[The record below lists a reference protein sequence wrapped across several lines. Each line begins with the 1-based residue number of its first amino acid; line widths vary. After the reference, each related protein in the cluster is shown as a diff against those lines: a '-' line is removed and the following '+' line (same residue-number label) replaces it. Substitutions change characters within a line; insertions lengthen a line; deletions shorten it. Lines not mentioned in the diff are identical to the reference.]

1 MIEFLIRRFV
11 PDWQQVQRTD
21 VRERYGTLA
30 AAVGILSNI
39 FLCIIKGLIGL
50 FSGSI
55 AVTADAVNNLSDA
68 GSSVI
73 TLLAFKIAGK
83 PADEEHPYGHARME
97 YISGMAVSFIIILL
111 GLELMGSSFEKILHP
126 EEVGVSALTYL
137 VLIVS
142 IAVKLWQGMFNR
154 NLGKRI
160 SSEALLK
167 NGGEIFR
174 VQQTMQLVAKAYGIP
189 GFQVYVLANGL
200 FVSMQEEGR
209 TITRPVESG
218 DAAGQEHL
226 FGQEH
231 LASRA
236 HLASQVRY
244 VPLSS
249 VHLGRVAAVNN
260 LSREIVAQ
268 KYTVEEASRKIE
280 QIDKL
285 PFTSNAVQTL
295 MSGLGAGAFCILF
308 GGSLLDSAAA
318 FLSGLV
324 LWIFVL
330 FLTARGANKIMVN
343 ILASALVTA
352 MGVLFFHLFS
362 FGDSMDMIV
371 IGSIVPLLPG
381 VPLTN
386 SIRDYL
392 NGDYLSGTIR
402 MIDAVL
408 VACCI
413 ALGVG
418 IVLRVFQLVTA

>member
-55 AVTADAVNNLSDA
+55 AVIADAVNNLSDA

-160 SSEALLK
+160 SSEALQATAADSL
-167 NGGEIFR
+167 NDVFSTGAVLLSTLVYQFTAIPIDGWVGMLVAIFITVSGVKLIMETGSPLLGQAPDPQMVR
-174 VQQTMQLVAKAYGIP
+174 ELEEKITAYDGVIGIHDLQVHNYGPGRVFATVHAEVPANRDILVSHDIIDNIEREVGHEMNLNLVIHMDPVVTDDERLNQLHAQVQQIVVGIDSNLSMHDFRAVFGPTHTNLVFDVVVPP
-189 GFQVYVLANGL
+189 GF
-200 FVSMQEEGR
+200 S
-209 TITRPVESG
+209 
-218 DAAGQEHL
+218 
-226 FGQEH
+226 
-231 LASRA
+231 
-236 HLASQVRY
+236 
-244 VPLSS
+244 LSDS
-249 VHLGRVAAVNN
+249 E
-260 LSREIVAQ
+260 LSR
-268 KYTVEEASRKIE
+268 RIE
-280 QIDKL
+280 QQ
-285 PFTSNAVQTL
+285 VQTL
-295 MSGLGAGAFCILF
+295 GSYFC
-308 GGSLLDSAAA
+308 
-318 FLSGLV
+318 
-324 LWIFVL
+324 
-330 FLTARGANKIMVN
+330 
-343 ILASALVTA
+343 
-352 MGVLFFHLFS
+352 
-362 FGDSMDMIV
+362 V
-371 IGSIVPLLPG
+371 ITVDHNYAYFPQ
-381 VPLTN
+381 N
-386 SIRDYL
+386 
-392 NGDYLSGTIR
+392 
-402 MIDAVL
+402 AK
-408 VACCI
+408 
-413 ALGVG
+413 
-418 IVLRVFQLVTA
+418 

>member
-68 GSSVI
+68 ASSVI

-160 SSEALLK
+160 SSEALQATAADSL
-167 NGGEIFR
+167 NDVFSTGAVLLSTLVYQFTAIPIDGWVGMLVAIFITVSGVKLIMETGSPLLGQAPDPQMVR
-174 VQQTMQLVAKAYGIP
+174 ELEEKITAYDGVIGIHDLQVHNYGPGRVFATVHAEVPANRDILVSHDIIDNIEREVGHEMNLNLVIHMDPVVTDDERLNQLHAQVQQIVAGIDSNLSMHDFRAVFGPTHTNLVFDVVVPP
-189 GFQVYVLANGL
+189 GF
-200 FVSMQEEGR
+200 S
-209 TITRPVESG
+209 
-218 DAAGQEHL
+218 
-226 FGQEH
+226 
-231 LASRA
+231 
-236 HLASQVRY
+236 
-244 VPLSS
+244 LSDS
-249 VHLGRVAAVNN
+249 E
-260 LSREIVAQ
+260 LSR
-268 KYTVEEASRKIE
+268 RIE
-280 QIDKL
+280 QQ
-285 PFTSNAVQTL
+285 VQTL
-295 MSGLGAGAFCILF
+295 GSYFC
-308 GGSLLDSAAA
+308 
-318 FLSGLV
+318 
-324 LWIFVL
+324 
-330 FLTARGANKIMVN
+330 
-343 ILASALVTA
+343 
-352 MGVLFFHLFS
+352 
-362 FGDSMDMIV
+362 V
-371 IGSIVPLLPG
+371 ITVDHNYAYFPQ
-381 VPLTN
+381 N
-386 SIRDYL
+386 
-392 NGDYLSGTIR
+392 
-402 MIDAVL
+402 AK
-408 VACCI
+408 
-413 ALGVG
+413 
-418 IVLRVFQLVTA
+418 

>member
-160 SSEALLK
+160 SSEALQATAADSL
-167 NGGEIFR
+167 NDVFSTGAVLLSTLVYQFTAIPIDGW
-174 VQQTMQLVAKAYGIP
+174 VGMLVAIFITISGVKLIMETGSPLLGQAPDPQMVRELEEKITAYDGVIGIHDLQVHNYGPGRVFATVHAEVPANCDILVSHDIIDNIEREVGHEMNLNLVIHMDPVVTDDERLNQLHAQVQLIVAGIDSNLSMHDFRAVFGPTHTNLVFDVVVPP
-189 GFQVYVLANGL
+189 GF
-200 FVSMQEEGR
+200 S
-209 TITRPVESG
+209 
-218 DAAGQEHL
+218 
-226 FGQEH
+226 
-231 LASRA
+231 
-236 HLASQVRY
+236 
-244 VPLSS
+244 LSDS
-249 VHLGRVAAVNN
+249 E
-260 LSREIVAQ
+260 LSR
-268 KYTVEEASRKIE
+268 RIE
-280 QIDKL
+280 QQ
-285 PFTSNAVQTL
+285 VQTL
-295 MSGLGAGAFCILF
+295 GSYFC
-308 GGSLLDSAAA
+308 
-318 FLSGLV
+318 
-324 LWIFVL
+324 
-330 FLTARGANKIMVN
+330 
-343 ILASALVTA
+343 
-352 MGVLFFHLFS
+352 
-362 FGDSMDMIV
+362 V
-371 IGSIVPLLPG
+371 ITVDHNYAYFPQ
-381 VPLTN
+381 N
-386 SIRDYL
+386 
-392 NGDYLSGTIR
+392 
-402 MIDAVL
+402 AK
-408 VACCI
+408 
-413 ALGVG
+413 
-418 IVLRVFQLVTA
+418 

>member
-1 MIEFLIRRFV
+1 MEQSRR
-11 PDWQQVQRTD
+11 
-21 VRERYGTLA
+21 A
-30 AAVGILSNI
+30 
-39 FLCIIKGLIGL
+39 
-50 FSGSI
+50 
-55 AVTADAVNNLSDA
+55 
-68 GSSVI
+68 
-73 TLLAFKIAGK
+73 
-83 PADEEHPYGHARME
+83 
-97 YISGMAVSFIIILL
+97 
-111 GLELMGSSFEKILHP
+111 LELVTRIG
-126 EEVGVSALTYL
+126 EV
-137 VLIVS
+137 
-142 IAVKLWQGMFNR
+142 
-154 NLGKRI
+154 
-160 SSEALLK
+160 LLK

-231 LASRA
+231 LASQA

-352 MGVLFFHLFS
+352 MGVLFFHLFC

>member
-154 NLGKRI
+154 SLGKRI
-160 SSEALLK
+160 SSEALQATATDSL
-167 NGGEIFR
+167 NDVFSTGAVLLSTLVYQFTAIPIDGWVGMLVAIFITVSGVKLIMETGSPLLGQAPDPQMVR
-174 VQQTMQLVAKAYGIP
+174 ELEEKITAYDGVIGIHDLQVHNYGPDRVFATVHAEVPANRDILVSHDIIDNIEREVGHEMNLNLVIHMDPVVTDDERLNQLHAQVQQIVAGIDSNLSMHDFRAVFGPTLTNLVFDVVVPP
-189 GFQVYVLANGL
+189 GF
-200 FVSMQEEGR
+200 S
-209 TITRPVESG
+209 
-218 DAAGQEHL
+218 
-226 FGQEH
+226 
-231 LASRA
+231 
-236 HLASQVRY
+236 
-244 VPLSS
+244 LSDS
-249 VHLGRVAAVNN
+249 E
-260 LSREIVAQ
+260 LSR
-268 KYTVEEASRKIE
+268 RIE
-280 QIDKL
+280 QQ
-285 PFTSNAVQTL
+285 VQTL
-295 MSGLGAGAFCILF
+295 GSYFC
-308 GGSLLDSAAA
+308 
-318 FLSGLV
+318 
-324 LWIFVL
+324 
-330 FLTARGANKIMVN
+330 
-343 ILASALVTA
+343 
-352 MGVLFFHLFS
+352 
-362 FGDSMDMIV
+362 V
-371 IGSIVPLLPG
+371 ITVDHNYAYFPQ
-381 VPLTN
+381 N
-386 SIRDYL
+386 
-392 NGDYLSGTIR
+392 
-402 MIDAVL
+402 AK
-408 VACCI
+408 
-413 ALGVG
+413 
-418 IVLRVFQLVTA
+418 

>member
-154 NLGKRI
+154 SLGKRI
-160 SSEALLK
+160 SSEALQATAADSL
-167 NGGEIFR
+167 NDVFSTGAVLLSTLVYQFTAIPIDGWVGMLVAIFITVSGVKLIMETGSPLLGQAPDPQMVR
-174 VQQTMQLVAKAYGIP
+174 ELEEKITAYDGVIGIHDLQVHNYGPGRVFATVHAEVPANRDILVSHDIIDNIEREVGHEMNLNLVIHMDPVVTDDERLNQLHAQVQQIVAGIDSNLSMHDFRAVFGPTHTNLVFDVVVPP
-189 GFQVYVLANGL
+189 GF
-200 FVSMQEEGR
+200 S
-209 TITRPVESG
+209 
-218 DAAGQEHL
+218 
-226 FGQEH
+226 
-231 LASRA
+231 
-236 HLASQVRY
+236 
-244 VPLSS
+244 LSDS
-249 VHLGRVAAVNN
+249 E
-260 LSREIVAQ
+260 LSR
-268 KYTVEEASRKIE
+268 RIE
-280 QIDKL
+280 QQ
-285 PFTSNAVQTL
+285 VQ
-295 MSGLGAGAFCILF
+295 
-308 GGSLLDSAAA
+308 
-318 FLSGLV
+318 
-324 LWIFVL
+324 
-330 FLTARGANKIMVN
+330 
-343 ILASALVTA
+343 
-352 MGVLFFHLFS
+352 
-362 FGDSMDMIV
+362 
-371 IGSIVPLLPG
+371 
-381 VPLTN
+381 
-386 SIRDYL
+386 
-392 NGDYLSGTIR
+392 
-402 MIDAVL
+402 
-408 VACCI
+408 
-413 ALGVG
+413 ALGSYFCV
-418 IVLRVFQLVTA
+418 ITVDHNYAYFPQNAK

>member
-154 NLGKRI
+154 SLGKRI
-160 SSEALLK
+160 SSEALQATAADSL
-167 NGGEIFR
+167 NDVFSTGAVLLSTLVYQFTAIPIDGWVGMLVAIFITISGVKLIMETGSPLLGQAPDPQMVQELEEKITAYDGVIGIHDLQVHNYGPGR
-174 VQQTMQLVAKAYGIP
+174 VFATVHAEVPANRDILVSHDIIDNIEREVGHEMNLNLVIHMDPVVTDDERLNQLHAQVQQIVAGIDSNLSMHDFRAVFGPTHTNLVFDVVVPP
-189 GFQVYVLANGL
+189 GF
-200 FVSMQEEGR
+200 S
-209 TITRPVESG
+209 
-218 DAAGQEHL
+218 
-226 FGQEH
+226 
-231 LASRA
+231 
-236 HLASQVRY
+236 
-244 VPLSS
+244 LSDS
-249 VHLGRVAAVNN
+249 E
-260 LSREIVAQ
+260 LSR
-268 KYTVEEASRKIE
+268 RIE
-280 QIDKL
+280 QQ
-285 PFTSNAVQTL
+285 VQTL
-295 MSGLGAGAFCILF
+295 GSYFC
-308 GGSLLDSAAA
+308 
-318 FLSGLV
+318 
-324 LWIFVL
+324 
-330 FLTARGANKIMVN
+330 
-343 ILASALVTA
+343 
-352 MGVLFFHLFS
+352 
-362 FGDSMDMIV
+362 V
-371 IGSIVPLLPG
+371 ITVDHNYAYFPQ
-381 VPLTN
+381 N
-386 SIRDYL
+386 
-392 NGDYLSGTIR
+392 
-402 MIDAVL
+402 AK
-408 VACCI
+408 
-413 ALGVG
+413 
-418 IVLRVFQLVTA
+418 

>member
-160 SSEALLK
+160 SSEALQATAADSL
-167 NGGEIFR
+167 NDVFSTGAVLLSTLVYQFTAIPIDGWVGMLVAIFITVSGVKLIMETGSPLLGQAPDPQMVQELEEKITAYDGVIGIHDLQVHNYGPGR
-174 VQQTMQLVAKAYGIP
+174 VFATVHAEVPANRDILVSHDIIDNIEREVGHEMNLNLVIHMDPVVTDDERLNQLHAQVQQIVVGIDYDLSMHDFRAVFGPTHTNLVFDVVVPP
-189 GFQVYVLANGL
+189 GF
-200 FVSMQEEGR
+200 S
-209 TITRPVESG
+209 
-218 DAAGQEHL
+218 
-226 FGQEH
+226 
-231 LASRA
+231 
-236 HLASQVRY
+236 
-244 VPLSS
+244 LSDS
-249 VHLGRVAAVNN
+249 E
-260 LSREIVAQ
+260 LSR
-268 KYTVEEASRKIE
+268 RIE
-280 QIDKL
+280 QQ
-285 PFTSNAVQTL
+285 VQTL
-295 MSGLGAGAFCILF
+295 GSYFC
-308 GGSLLDSAAA
+308 
-318 FLSGLV
+318 
-324 LWIFVL
+324 
-330 FLTARGANKIMVN
+330 
-343 ILASALVTA
+343 
-352 MGVLFFHLFS
+352 
-362 FGDSMDMIV
+362 V
-371 IGSIVPLLPG
+371 ITVDHNYAYFPQ
-381 VPLTN
+381 N
-386 SIRDYL
+386 
-392 NGDYLSGTIR
+392 
-402 MIDAVL
+402 AK
-408 VACCI
+408 
-413 ALGVG
+413 
-418 IVLRVFQLVTA
+418 

>member
-160 SSEALLK
+160 SSEALQATAADSL
-167 NGGEIFR
+167 NDVFSTGAVLLSTLVYQFTAIPIDGWVGMLVAIFITVSGVKLIMETGSPLLGQAPDPQMVR
-174 VQQTMQLVAKAYGIP
+174 ELEEKITAYDGVIGIHDLQVHNYGPGRVFATVHAEVPANRDILVSHDIIDNIEREVGHEMNLNLVIHMDPVVTDDERLNQLHAQVQQIVAGIDSDLSMHDFRAVFGPTHTNLIFDVVVPP
-189 GFQVYVLANGL
+189 GF
-200 FVSMQEEGR
+200 S
-209 TITRPVESG
+209 
-218 DAAGQEHL
+218 
-226 FGQEH
+226 
-231 LASRA
+231 
-236 HLASQVRY
+236 
-244 VPLSS
+244 LSDS
-249 VHLGRVAAVNN
+249 E
-260 LSREIVAQ
+260 LSR
-268 KYTVEEASRKIE
+268 RIE
-280 QIDKL
+280 QQ
-285 PFTSNAVQTL
+285 VQTL
-295 MSGLGAGAFCILF
+295 GSYFC
-308 GGSLLDSAAA
+308 
-318 FLSGLV
+318 
-324 LWIFVL
+324 
-330 FLTARGANKIMVN
+330 
-343 ILASALVTA
+343 
-352 MGVLFFHLFS
+352 
-362 FGDSMDMIV
+362 V
-371 IGSIVPLLPG
+371 ITVDHNYAYFPQ
-381 VPLTN
+381 N
-386 SIRDYL
+386 
-392 NGDYLSGTIR
+392 
-402 MIDAVL
+402 AK
-408 VACCI
+408 
-413 ALGVG
+413 
-418 IVLRVFQLVTA
+418 

>member
-154 NLGKRI
+154 SLGKRI
-160 SSEALLK
+160 SSEALQATAADSL
-167 NGGEIFR
+167 NDVFSTGAVLLSTLVYQFTAIPIDGWVGMLVAIFITISGVKLIMETGSPLLGQAPDPQMVR
-174 VQQTMQLVAKAYGIP
+174 ELEEKITAYDGVIGIHDLQVHNYGPGRVFATVHAEVPANRDILVSHDIIDNIEREVGHEMNLNLVIHMDPVVTDDERLNQLHAQVQQIVAGIDSNLSMHDFRAVFGPTHTNLVFDVVVPP
-189 GFQVYVLANGL
+189 GF
-200 FVSMQEEGR
+200 S
-209 TITRPVESG
+209 
-218 DAAGQEHL
+218 
-226 FGQEH
+226 
-231 LASRA
+231 
-236 HLASQVRY
+236 
-244 VPLSS
+244 LSDS
-249 VHLGRVAAVNN
+249 E
-260 LSREIVAQ
+260 LSR
-268 KYTVEEASRKIE
+268 RIE
-280 QIDKL
+280 QQ
-285 PFTSNAVQTL
+285 VQTL
-295 MSGLGAGAFCILF
+295 GSYFC
-308 GGSLLDSAAA
+308 
-318 FLSGLV
+318 
-324 LWIFVL
+324 
-330 FLTARGANKIMVN
+330 
-343 ILASALVTA
+343 
-352 MGVLFFHLFS
+352 
-362 FGDSMDMIV
+362 V
-371 IGSIVPLLPG
+371 ITVDHNYAYFPQ
-381 VPLTN
+381 N
-386 SIRDYL
+386 
-392 NGDYLSGTIR
+392 
-402 MIDAVL
+402 AK
-408 VACCI
+408 
-413 ALGVG
+413 
-418 IVLRVFQLVTA
+418 

>member
-83 PADEEHPYGHARME
+83 PADEEHPYGHARMD

-160 SSEALLK
+160 SSEALQATAADSL
-167 NGGEIFR
+167 NDVFSTGAVLLSTLVYQFTAIPIDGWVGMLVAIFITVSGVKLIMETGSPLLGQAPDPQMVR
-174 VQQTMQLVAKAYGIP
+174 ELEEKITAYDGVIGIHDLQVHNYGPGRVFATVHAEVPANRDILVSHDIIDNIEREVGHEMNLNLVIHMDPVVTDDERLNQLHAQVQQIVAGIDSNLSMHDFRAVFGPTHTNLVFDVVVPP
-189 GFQVYVLANGL
+189 GF
-200 FVSMQEEGR
+200 S
-209 TITRPVESG
+209 
-218 DAAGQEHL
+218 
-226 FGQEH
+226 
-231 LASRA
+231 
-236 HLASQVRY
+236 
-244 VPLSS
+244 LSDS
-249 VHLGRVAAVNN
+249 E
-260 LSREIVAQ
+260 LSR
-268 KYTVEEASRKIE
+268 RIE
-280 QIDKL
+280 QQ
-285 PFTSNAVQTL
+285 VQTL
-295 MSGLGAGAFCILF
+295 GSYFC
-308 GGSLLDSAAA
+308 
-318 FLSGLV
+318 
-324 LWIFVL
+324 
-330 FLTARGANKIMVN
+330 
-343 ILASALVTA
+343 
-352 MGVLFFHLFS
+352 
-362 FGDSMDMIV
+362 V
-371 IGSIVPLLPG
+371 ITVDHNYAYFPQ
-381 VPLTN
+381 N
-386 SIRDYL
+386 
-392 NGDYLSGTIR
+392 
-402 MIDAVL
+402 AK
-408 VACCI
+408 
-413 ALGVG
+413 
-418 IVLRVFQLVTA
+418 

>member
-111 GLELMGSSFEKILHP
+111 GLELMGSSLEKILHP

-160 SSEALLK
+160 SSEALQATAADSL
-167 NGGEIFR
+167 NDVFSTGAVLLSTLVYQFTAIPIDGWVGMLVAIFITVSGVKLIMETGSPLLGQAPDPQMVR
-174 VQQTMQLVAKAYGIP
+174 ELEEKITAYDGVIGIHDLQVHNYGPGRVFATVHAEVPANRDILVSHDIIDNIEREVGHEMNLNLVIHMDPVVTDDERLNQLHAQVQQIVVGIDSNLSMHDFRAVFGPTHTNLVFDVVVPP
-189 GFQVYVLANGL
+189 GFS
-200 FVSMQEEGR
+200 VSDSE
-209 TITRPVESG
+209 
-218 DAAGQEHL
+218 
-226 FGQEH
+226 
-231 LASRA
+231 
-236 HLASQVRY
+236 
-244 VPLSS
+244 
-249 VHLGRVAAVNN
+249 
-260 LSREIVAQ
+260 LSR
-268 KYTVEEASRKIE
+268 RIE
-280 QIDKL
+280 QQ
-285 PFTSNAVQTL
+285 VQTL
-295 MSGLGAGAFCILF
+295 GSYFC
-308 GGSLLDSAAA
+308 
-318 FLSGLV
+318 
-324 LWIFVL
+324 
-330 FLTARGANKIMVN
+330 
-343 ILASALVTA
+343 
-352 MGVLFFHLFS
+352 
-362 FGDSMDMIV
+362 V
-371 IGSIVPLLPG
+371 ITVDHNYAYFPQ
-381 VPLTN
+381 N
-386 SIRDYL
+386 
-392 NGDYLSGTIR
+392 
-402 MIDAVL
+402 AK
-408 VACCI
+408 
-413 ALGVG
+413 
-418 IVLRVFQLVTA
+418 

>member
-1 MIEFLIRRFV
+1 MEQSRR
-11 PDWQQVQRTD
+11 
-21 VRERYGTLA
+21 A
-30 AAVGILSNI
+30 
-39 FLCIIKGLIGL
+39 
-50 FSGSI
+50 
-55 AVTADAVNNLSDA
+55 
-68 GSSVI
+68 
-73 TLLAFKIAGK
+73 
-83 PADEEHPYGHARME
+83 
-97 YISGMAVSFIIILL
+97 
-111 GLELMGSSFEKILHP
+111 LELVTRIG
-126 EEVGVSALTYL
+126 EV
-137 VLIVS
+137 
-142 IAVKLWQGMFNR
+142 
-154 NLGKRI
+154 
-160 SSEALLK
+160 LLK

-218 DAAGQEHL
+218 DAAGQAHL

-231 LASRA
+231 LASQA

>member
-1 MIEFLIRRFV
+1 MEQSRR
-11 PDWQQVQRTD
+11 
-21 VRERYGTLA
+21 A
-30 AAVGILSNI
+30 
-39 FLCIIKGLIGL
+39 
-50 FSGSI
+50 
-55 AVTADAVNNLSDA
+55 
-68 GSSVI
+68 
-73 TLLAFKIAGK
+73 
-83 PADEEHPYGHARME
+83 
-97 YISGMAVSFIIILL
+97 
-111 GLELMGSSFEKILHP
+111 LELVTRIG
-126 EEVGVSALTYL
+126 EV
-137 VLIVS
+137 
-142 IAVKLWQGMFNR
+142 
-154 NLGKRI
+154 
-160 SSEALLK
+160 LLK

-231 LASRA
+231 LACQA

>member
-73 TLLAFKIAGK
+73 TLLAFKMAGK

-160 SSEALLK
+160 SSEALQATAADSL
-167 NGGEIFR
+167 NDVFSTGAVLLSTLVYQFTAIPIDGWVGMLVAIFITVSGVKLIMETGSPLLGQAPDPQMVR
-174 VQQTMQLVAKAYGIP
+174 ELEEKITAYDGVIGIHDLQVHNYGPGRVFATVHAEVPANRDILVSHDIIDNIEREVGHEMNLNLVIHMDPVVTDDERLNQLHAQVQQIVVGIDSNLSMHDFRAVFGPTHTNLVFDVVVPP
-189 GFQVYVLANGL
+189 GFS
-200 FVSMQEEGR
+200 VSDSE
-209 TITRPVESG
+209 
-218 DAAGQEHL
+218 
-226 FGQEH
+226 
-231 LASRA
+231 
-236 HLASQVRY
+236 
-244 VPLSS
+244 
-249 VHLGRVAAVNN
+249 
-260 LSREIVAQ
+260 LSR
-268 KYTVEEASRKIE
+268 RIE
-280 QIDKL
+280 QQ
-285 PFTSNAVQTL
+285 VQTL
-295 MSGLGAGAFCILF
+295 GSYFC
-308 GGSLLDSAAA
+308 
-318 FLSGLV
+318 
-324 LWIFVL
+324 
-330 FLTARGANKIMVN
+330 
-343 ILASALVTA
+343 
-352 MGVLFFHLFS
+352 
-362 FGDSMDMIV
+362 V
-371 IGSIVPLLPG
+371 ITVDHNYAYFPQ
-381 VPLTN
+381 N
-386 SIRDYL
+386 
-392 NGDYLSGTIR
+392 
-402 MIDAVL
+402 AK
-408 VACCI
+408 
-413 ALGVG
+413 
-418 IVLRVFQLVTA
+418 

>member
-1 MIEFLIRRFV
+1 MLHWSIEIKISCRQKGETVLEQSRR
-11 PDWQQVQRTD
+11 
-21 VRERYGTLA
+21 A
-30 AAVGILSNI
+30 
-39 FLCIIKGLIGL
+39 
-50 FSGSI
+50 
-55 AVTADAVNNLSDA
+55 
-68 GSSVI
+68 
-73 TLLAFKIAGK
+73 
-83 PADEEHPYGHARME
+83 
-97 YISGMAVSFIIILL
+97 
-111 GLELMGSSFEKILHP
+111 LELVTRIG
-126 EEVGVSALTYL
+126 EV
-137 VLIVS
+137 
-142 IAVKLWQGMFNR
+142 
-154 NLGKRI
+154 
-160 SSEALLK
+160 LLK

-218 DAAGQEHL
+218 EAAGQEHL

-231 LASRA
+231 LASQA

-268 KYTVEEASRKIE
+268 KYTVEESSRKIE

-295 MSGLGAGAFCILF
+295 MSGLGAGAFCILI

>member
-142 IAVKLWQGMFNR
+142 IAVKLWQGMFNS

-160 SSEALLK
+160 SSEALQATAADSL
-167 NGGEIFR
+167 NDVFSTGAVLLSTLVYQFTAIPIDGWVGMLVAIFITVSGVKLIMETGSPLLGQAPDPQMVR
-174 VQQTMQLVAKAYGIP
+174 ELEEKITAYDGVIGIHDLQVHNYGPGRVFATVHAEVPANRDILVSHDIIDNIEREVGHEMNLNLVIHMDPVVTDDERLNQLHAQVQQIVVGIDSNLSMHDFRAVFGPTHTNLVFDVVVPP
-189 GFQVYVLANGL
+189 GF
-200 FVSMQEEGR
+200 S
-209 TITRPVESG
+209 
-218 DAAGQEHL
+218 
-226 FGQEH
+226 
-231 LASRA
+231 
-236 HLASQVRY
+236 
-244 VPLSS
+244 LSDS
-249 VHLGRVAAVNN
+249 E
-260 LSREIVAQ
+260 LSR
-268 KYTVEEASRKIE
+268 RIE
-280 QIDKL
+280 QQ
-285 PFTSNAVQTL
+285 VQTL
-295 MSGLGAGAFCILF
+295 GSYFC
-308 GGSLLDSAAA
+308 
-318 FLSGLV
+318 
-324 LWIFVL
+324 
-330 FLTARGANKIMVN
+330 
-343 ILASALVTA
+343 
-352 MGVLFFHLFS
+352 
-362 FGDSMDMIV
+362 V
-371 IGSIVPLLPG
+371 ITVDHNYAYFPQ
-381 VPLTN
+381 N
-386 SIRDYL
+386 
-392 NGDYLSGTIR
+392 
-402 MIDAVL
+402 AK
-408 VACCI
+408 
-413 ALGVG
+413 
-418 IVLRVFQLVTA
+418 

>member
-1 MIEFLIRRFV
+1 MIGFLIRRFV

-160 SSEALLK
+160 SSEALQATAADSL
-167 NGGEIFR
+167 NDVFSTGAVLLSTLVYQFTAIPIDGWVGMLVAIFITISGVKLIMETGSPLLGQAPDPQMVR
-174 VQQTMQLVAKAYGIP
+174 ELEEKITAYDGVIGIHDLQVHNYGPGRVFATVHAEVPANRDILVSHDIIDNIEREVGHEMNLNLVIHMDPVVTDDERLNQLHAQVQQIVAGIDSNLSMHDFRAVFGPTHTNLVFDVVVPP
-189 GFQVYVLANGL
+189 GF
-200 FVSMQEEGR
+200 S
-209 TITRPVESG
+209 
-218 DAAGQEHL
+218 
-226 FGQEH
+226 
-231 LASRA
+231 
-236 HLASQVRY
+236 
-244 VPLSS
+244 LSDS
-249 VHLGRVAAVNN
+249 E
-260 LSREIVAQ
+260 LSR
-268 KYTVEEASRKIE
+268 RIE
-280 QIDKL
+280 QQ
-285 PFTSNAVQTL
+285 VQTL
-295 MSGLGAGAFCILF
+295 GSYFC
-308 GGSLLDSAAA
+308 
-318 FLSGLV
+318 
-324 LWIFVL
+324 
-330 FLTARGANKIMVN
+330 
-343 ILASALVTA
+343 
-352 MGVLFFHLFS
+352 
-362 FGDSMDMIV
+362 V
-371 IGSIVPLLPG
+371 ITVDHNYAYFPQ
-381 VPLTN
+381 N
-386 SIRDYL
+386 
-392 NGDYLSGTIR
+392 
-402 MIDAVL
+402 AK
-408 VACCI
+408 
-413 ALGVG
+413 
-418 IVLRVFQLVTA
+418 

>member
-83 PADEEHPYGHARME
+83 PADEEHPYGHARMD

-160 SSEALLK
+160 SSEALQATAADSL
-167 NGGEIFR
+167 NDVFSTGAVLLSTLVYQFTAIPIDGWVGMLVAIFITVSGVKLIMETGSPLLGQAPDPQMVRELEEKITAYDGVIGIHDLQVHNYGPGR
-174 VQQTMQLVAKAYGIP
+174 VFATVHAEVPANRDILVSHDIIDNIERDFQRDMGIQLVIHLDPVVTGDERTNKLRE
-189 GFQVYVLANGL
+189 QV
-200 FVSMQEEGR
+200 
-209 TITRPVESG
+209 
-218 DAAGQEHL
+218 
-226 FGQEH
+226 
-231 LASRA
+231 
-236 HLASQVRY
+236 
-244 VPLSS
+244 
-249 VHLGRVAAVNN
+249 
-260 LSREIVAQ
+260 
-268 KYTVEEASRKIE
+268 
-280 QIDKL
+280 
-285 PFTSNAVQTL
+285 
-295 MSGLGAGAFCILF
+295 
-308 GGSLLDSAAA
+308 GSLLHVVYPQAAMHDFRVVWGVTHSNIVFDVA
-318 FLSGLV
+318 VPFSLQESDQQLKARIDQAVRSLDPSYRTV
-324 LWIFVL
+324 LTIDRES
-330 FLTARGANKIMVN
+330 TVN
-343 ILASALVTA
+343 ELES
-352 MGVLFFHLFS
+352 
-362 FGDSMDMIV
+362 
-371 IGSIVPLLPG
+371 
-381 VPLTN
+381 
-386 SIRDYL
+386 
-392 NGDYLSGTIR
+392 
-402 MIDAVL
+402 
-408 VACCI
+408 
-413 ALGVG
+413 
-418 IVLRVFQLVTA
+418 

>member
-1 MIEFLIRRFV
+1 MLHWSIEIKISCRQKGETVLEQSRR
-11 PDWQQVQRTD
+11 
-21 VRERYGTLA
+21 A
-30 AAVGILSNI
+30 
-39 FLCIIKGLIGL
+39 
-50 FSGSI
+50 
-55 AVTADAVNNLSDA
+55 
-68 GSSVI
+68 
-73 TLLAFKIAGK
+73 
-83 PADEEHPYGHARME
+83 
-97 YISGMAVSFIIILL
+97 
-111 GLELMGSSFEKILHP
+111 LELVTRIG
-126 EEVGVSALTYL
+126 EV
-137 VLIVS
+137 
-142 IAVKLWQGMFNR
+142 
-154 NLGKRI
+154 
-160 SSEALLK
+160 LLK

-231 LASRA
+231 LASQA

-268 KYTVEEASRKIE
+268 KYTVEEAFQKIE
-280 QIDKL
+280 QVDQL

-352 MGVLFFHLFS
+352 MGVLSFHLFS

>member
-137 VLIVS
+137 VLLVS

-160 SSEALLK
+160 SSEALQATAADSL
-167 NGGEIFR
+167 NDVFSTGAVLLSTLVYQFTAIPIDGWVGMLVAIFITVSGVKLIMETGSPLLGQAPDPQMVR
-174 VQQTMQLVAKAYGIP
+174 ELEEKITAYDGVIGIHDLQVHNYGPGRVFATVHAEVPANRDILVSHDIIDNIEREVGHEMNLNLVIHMDPVVTDDERLNQLHAQVQQIVAGIDSNLSMHDFRAVFGPTHTNLVFDVVVPP
-189 GFQVYVLANGL
+189 GF
-200 FVSMQEEGR
+200 S
-209 TITRPVESG
+209 
-218 DAAGQEHL
+218 
-226 FGQEH
+226 
-231 LASRA
+231 
-236 HLASQVRY
+236 
-244 VPLSS
+244 LSDS
-249 VHLGRVAAVNN
+249 E
-260 LSREIVAQ
+260 LSR
-268 KYTVEEASRKIE
+268 RIE
-280 QIDKL
+280 QQ
-285 PFTSNAVQTL
+285 VQTL
-295 MSGLGAGAFCILF
+295 GSYFC
-308 GGSLLDSAAA
+308 
-318 FLSGLV
+318 
-324 LWIFVL
+324 
-330 FLTARGANKIMVN
+330 
-343 ILASALVTA
+343 
-352 MGVLFFHLFS
+352 
-362 FGDSMDMIV
+362 V
-371 IGSIVPLLPG
+371 ITVDHNYAYFPQ
-381 VPLTN
+381 N
-386 SIRDYL
+386 
-392 NGDYLSGTIR
+392 
-402 MIDAVL
+402 AK
-408 VACCI
+408 
-413 ALGVG
+413 
-418 IVLRVFQLVTA
+418 

>member
-160 SSEALLK
+160 SSEALQATAADSL
-167 NGGEIFR
+167 NDVFSTGAVLLSTLVYQLTAIPIDGWVGMLVAIFITVSGVKLIMETGSPLLGQAPDPQMVR
-174 VQQTMQLVAKAYGIP
+174 ELEEKITAYDGVIGIHDLQVHNYGPGRVFATVHAEVPANRDILVSHDIIDNIEREVGHEMNLNLVIHMDPVVTDDERLNQLHAQVQQIVAGIDSNLSMHDFRAVFGPTHTNLVFDVVVPP
-189 GFQVYVLANGL
+189 GF
-200 FVSMQEEGR
+200 S
-209 TITRPVESG
+209 
-218 DAAGQEHL
+218 
-226 FGQEH
+226 
-231 LASRA
+231 
-236 HLASQVRY
+236 
-244 VPLSS
+244 LSDS
-249 VHLGRVAAVNN
+249 E
-260 LSREIVAQ
+260 LSR
-268 KYTVEEASRKIE
+268 RIE
-280 QIDKL
+280 QQ
-285 PFTSNAVQTL
+285 VQTL
-295 MSGLGAGAFCILF
+295 GSYFC
-308 GGSLLDSAAA
+308 
-318 FLSGLV
+318 
-324 LWIFVL
+324 
-330 FLTARGANKIMVN
+330 
-343 ILASALVTA
+343 
-352 MGVLFFHLFS
+352 
-362 FGDSMDMIV
+362 V
-371 IGSIVPLLPG
+371 ITVDHNYAYFPQ
-381 VPLTN
+381 N
-386 SIRDYL
+386 
-392 NGDYLSGTIR
+392 
-402 MIDAVL
+402 AK
-408 VACCI
+408 
-413 ALGVG
+413 
-418 IVLRVFQLVTA
+418 

>member
-1 MIEFLIRRFV
+1 MLHWSIEIKISCRQKGETVLEQSRR
-11 PDWQQVQRTD
+11 
-21 VRERYGTLA
+21 A
-30 AAVGILSNI
+30 
-39 FLCIIKGLIGL
+39 
-50 FSGSI
+50 
-55 AVTADAVNNLSDA
+55 
-68 GSSVI
+68 
-73 TLLAFKIAGK
+73 
-83 PADEEHPYGHARME
+83 
-97 YISGMAVSFIIILL
+97 
-111 GLELMGSSFEKILHP
+111 LELVTRIG
-126 EEVGVSALTYL
+126 EV
-137 VLIVS
+137 
-142 IAVKLWQGMFNR
+142 
-154 NLGKRI
+154 
-160 SSEALLK
+160 LLK

-200 FVSMQEEGR
+200 LVSMQEEGR

-231 LASRA
+231 LASQA

>member
-83 PADEEHPYGHARME
+83 PADKEHPYGHARME

-160 SSEALLK
+160 SSEALQATAADSL
-167 NGGEIFR
+167 NDVFSTGAVLLSTLVYQFTAIPIDGWVGMLVAIFITVSGVKLIMETGSPLLGQAPDPQMVR
-174 VQQTMQLVAKAYGIP
+174 ELEEKITAYDGVIGIHDLQVHNYGPGRVFATVHAEVPANRDILVSHDIIDNIEREVGHEMNLNLVIHMDPVVTDDERLNQLHAQVQQIVVGIDSNLSMHDFRAVFGPTHTNLVFDVVVPP
-189 GFQVYVLANGL
+189 GF
-200 FVSMQEEGR
+200 S
-209 TITRPVESG
+209 
-218 DAAGQEHL
+218 
-226 FGQEH
+226 
-231 LASRA
+231 
-236 HLASQVRY
+236 
-244 VPLSS
+244 LSDS
-249 VHLGRVAAVNN
+249 E
-260 LSREIVAQ
+260 LSR
-268 KYTVEEASRKIE
+268 RIE
-280 QIDKL
+280 QQ
-285 PFTSNAVQTL
+285 VQTL
-295 MSGLGAGAFCILF
+295 GSYFC
-308 GGSLLDSAAA
+308 
-318 FLSGLV
+318 
-324 LWIFVL
+324 
-330 FLTARGANKIMVN
+330 
-343 ILASALVTA
+343 
-352 MGVLFFHLFS
+352 
-362 FGDSMDMIV
+362 V
-371 IGSIVPLLPG
+371 ITVDHNYAYFPQ
-381 VPLTN
+381 N
-386 SIRDYL
+386 
-392 NGDYLSGTIR
+392 
-402 MIDAVL
+402 AK
-408 VACCI
+408 
-413 ALGVG
+413 
-418 IVLRVFQLVTA
+418 